1 MKLQS
6 LALVFLAFAL
16 AAASA
21 DTALDTG
28 DADVDNVVDGEL
40 TEQEL
45 DREDDEPIQE
55 DEDDNDLDIEN
66 LNDRELESNLE
77 EESDLDRLAGE
88 ESDRRRDPSRPWL
101 HHSGRCRSRRTC
113 YFYRRGYRNG
123 LRKGQTAKC
132 SSSVRSATGDEPVV
146 SDRWSMGKIRKKIRR
161 AVRKALRRERRKL
174 MRGLVKI
181 MRRRSKEVRSCVN
194 ATRDIQRL
202 LG

>member
-1 MKLQS
+1 MGAVVRSSFNMKVQS

-21 DTALDTG
+21 DTTLDTG
-28 DADVDNVVDGEL
+28 DADIDNVVDGEL
-40 TEQEL
+40 AKQEL
-45 DREDDEPIQE
+45 DREDNEPIQE

-77 EESDLDRLAGE
+77 EEGDLDRLAGE
-88 ESDRRRDPSRPWL
+88 DSM
-101 HHSGRCRSRRTC
+101 
-113 YFYRRGYRNG
+113 
-123 LRKGQTAKC
+123 
-132 SSSVRSATGDEPVV
+132 V
-146 SDRWSMGKIRKKIRR
+146 SDRWSMGKIREKIRR

-174 MRGLVKI
+174 MRGVWKI